1 MLPAPA
7 WSATSPTCGPVRG
20 PYLAFADRA
29 GARVAVAEYIEVFCN
44 RTRLHSTLGYR
55 TPFDAFT
62 DYQSRA
68 PSRCHF

>member
-1 MLPAPA
+1 
-7 WSATSPTCGPVRG
+7 VRG